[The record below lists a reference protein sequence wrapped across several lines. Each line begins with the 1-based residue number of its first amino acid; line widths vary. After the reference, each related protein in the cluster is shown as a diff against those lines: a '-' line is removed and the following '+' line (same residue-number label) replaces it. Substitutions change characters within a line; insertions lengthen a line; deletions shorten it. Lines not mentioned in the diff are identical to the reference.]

1 MLCAVIYV
9 EVWYVKKQFK
19 YHSLVE
25 NGETEIQT
33 QDFVLPRDAFFFIF
47 TASVWWDKKCN
58 VLPKHF
64 PSKVFGDELQAK
76 VLRTGTRFS
85 VVVMDTCHIPHIFS
99 TARIQ
104 PLEKTKFSQA
114 VGTFQLLKCSYNE

>member
-19 YHSLVE
+19 YHTLVE

-33 QDFVLPRDAFFFIF
+33 QNFVLPRDALFLFSLLLFDEIKMQCSSETSFFPVR
-47 TASVWWDKKCN
+47 SLEMK
-58 VLPKHF
+58 
-64 PSKVFGDELQAK
+64 AK

-85 VVVMDTCHIPHIFS
+85 VVVMDTCHVPHGS
-99 TARIQ
+99 YNARTQ
-104 PLEKTKFSQA
+104 PLEKIKFSQA
-114 VGTFQLLKCSYNE
+114 VGTFQLLKYSYNE